1 MTPQP
6 ADVLPPLA
14 DFLRWLAEMPA
25 AFSDGKVPVV
35 AVVADLLDTL
45 EGQPPDADFLA
56 TFQPRD
62 TSRPERNRLL
72 WVLAA
77 CHLLWH
83 PALRSRRHPEGAAR
97 RLLARELTPLA
108 GLIPAE
114 RLRVDEERREELVRR
129 TLRMLGARL
138 PGESEAEAED
148 RFAQVDSIERQ
159 RLIREAAD
167 KERRAR
173 EIREQMAR
181 EAAEA
186 AANRYGTE

>member
-1 MTPQP
+1 MTPHS
-6 ADVLPPLA
+6 ADLPPLA
-14 DFLRWLAEMPA
+14 DFLRWLVEMPA
-25 AFSDGKVPVV
+25 PFSDGKVPVA

-45 EGQPPDADFLA
+45 EGAPPDADFLA
-56 TFQPRD
+56 SFQAKD
-62 TSRPERNRLL
+62 ASRPERNRLL
-72 WVLAA
+72 WVLAV

-83 PALRSRRHPEGAAR
+83 PALRSLRHPDGSVR
-97 RLLARELTPLA
+97 RLLTRELTPLV

-129 TLRMLGARL
+129 ALRTLGRRL

-148 RFAQVDSIERQ
+148 RLAQVDSVERQ